1 MRILSAI
8 FAGLVTGLLLY
19 LLVFLASPK
28 VAFPVFWLAW
38 AVFGLL
44 FYRKAESTGKIWSRA
59 CFTAGVECL
68 AIPLA
73 AWFLPFFCG
82 QQAVQAA
89 KQSAFSTSQA
99 IGSACG
105 GGLINMLAG
114 SAGILIGFI
123 LLFTAYFS
131 LKPARRR

>member
-1 MRILSAI
+1 MRILSAVI
-8 FAGLVTGLLLY
+8 AGLVTGLLFC

-28 VAFPVFWLAW
+28 AAFVAFLIAW
-38 AVFGLL
+38 VAFSLL
-44 FYRKAESTGKIWSRA
+44 LYRKAESSGKIWSRA

-73 AWFLPFFCG
+73 SLFLPFFCG

-89 KQSAFSTSQA
+89 KQSACSASQA
-99 IGSACG
+99 FGSAFG

-114 SAGILIGFI
+114 SAGILIGLLLI
-123 LLFTAYFS
+123 LTAYFS
-131 LKPARRR
+131 LKPVRR